1 MITNQ
6 FSVFI
11 RSPFFPVLPIHSP
24 LHTTNESWD
33 LPRGYSFLPAIGEIE
48 YRSPSPTKLRS
59 GSLGLLSLVSPAEKV
74 QVLVVAQAPQRLPSI
89 SLWAHILGHRRAHIL
104 AHTCCTP
111 AVWLRLAPVLPRLH
125 VERAHKPS
133 VVWRIPL
140 RLHAERVQQPS
151 PLAPVLLRLHA
162 ERVQRPSPLAPVLPR
177 LHVERACLLLH
188 SSFDNFVLDSSFDNL
203 SPWRAKSELQRLPR
217 SLQAKLLNL
226 DRRRAWTKNSYSPP
240 VCCKSHPP

>member
-11 RSPFFPVLPIHSP
+11 PSPFFPVLPIHSP
-24 LHTTNESWD
+24 LHTTNGSWD

-74 QVLVVAQAPQRLPSI
+74 QVLVVAQSPQRLPSI
-89 SLWAHILGHRRAHIL
+89 SLWANILGHRRAHIL

-111 AVWLRLAPVLPRLH
+111 AVWLR
-125 VERAHKPS
+125 
-133 VVWRIPL
+133 
-140 RLHAERVQQPS
+140 
-151 PLAPVLLRLHA
+151 
-162 ERVQRPSPLAPVLPR
+162 LAPVLPR

-226 DRRRAWTKNSYSPP
+226 GRRRAWTKNSYSPP
-240 VCCKSHPP
+240 VCCKSLPP